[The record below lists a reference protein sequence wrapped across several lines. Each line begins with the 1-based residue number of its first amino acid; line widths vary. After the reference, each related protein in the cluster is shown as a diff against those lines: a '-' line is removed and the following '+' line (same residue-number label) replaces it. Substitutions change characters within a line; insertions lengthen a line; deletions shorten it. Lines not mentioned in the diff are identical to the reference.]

1 MTGVGG
7 LIGLAFGIGAY
18 LVVMAF
24 GPVRARAYVLR
35 IERFLQ
41 PVRQPPRRDP
51 ALWLG
56 ADRRDRI
63 GRRQQLAGL
72 PVDPSAHLLSVF
84 TACSVGL
91 AVGAGAIALLT
102 AAGSVHQPAAV
113 LPLLAICVV
122 SGWVIADRRLD
133 TAAKRR
139 RERAVMELPATAE
152 SLAIAVSAGAALSHA
167 CELVA
172 AQADGVLADELAA
185 VVEAVRVGSS
195 IDRALSTMTAR
206 LPVPAVGRFVDALRI
221 ALERGTPIV
230 DVLHA
235 QAADARD
242 ESRRLLME
250 KAGRREV
257 AMLVPVV
264 FFVLPAVVVIALYP
278 GFRELTSMV

>member
-7 LIGLAFGIGAY
+7 LVGLLFGVGAY
-18 LVVMAF
+18 FVVIAF
-24 GPVRARAYVLR
+24 GPLRARAYVLR
-35 IERFLQ
+35 MERFMQ
-41 PVRQPPRRDP
+41 PAQPRRDH
-51 ALWLG
+51 AAWLG

-72 PVDPSAHLLSVF
+72 PVDPAAHLLSIA
-84 TACSVGL
+84 TACCAGL
-91 AVGAGAIALLT
+91 AVGAGVLALLT
-102 AAGSVHQPAAV
+102 ASGGVRQPAAA

-122 SGWVIADRRLD
+122 SGWIVADRRLD
-133 TAAKRR
+133 TATKRR

-152 SLAIAVSAGAALSHA
+152 ALAIAVSAGAALPQA

-172 AQADGVLADELAA
+172 EQGDGVLAAELAA
-185 VVEAVRVGSS
+185 VVESVRLGST
-195 IDRALSTMTAR
+195 IDRALATMSER
-206 LPVPAVGRFVDALRI
+206 MPVPAVGRFVDAMRI

-235 QAADARD
+235 QAGDARD

-257 AMLVPVV
+257 AMLIPVV
-264 FFVLPAVVVIALYP
+264 FCVLPAVVVIALYP
-278 GFRELTSMV
+278 GFRELTSMA